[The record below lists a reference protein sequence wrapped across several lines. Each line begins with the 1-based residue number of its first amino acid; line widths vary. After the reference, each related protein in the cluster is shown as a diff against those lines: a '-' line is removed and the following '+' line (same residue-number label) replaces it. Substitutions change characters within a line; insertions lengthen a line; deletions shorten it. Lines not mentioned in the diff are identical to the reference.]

1 VTTDYPFRA
10 SYLVEAAGAGIDN
23 AAEESVESEAVGSDG
38 KSLYSSFDTD
48 ALAFAV
54 RDVVEPI
61 GPSRSSHPPAYL
73 IVSRLDS
80 EWFCALIP
88 EIDDVALF
96 VVPEQRNCWLAT
108 QSAWGLGAKR

>member
-23 AAEESVESEAVGSDG
+23 AAEDSAESEAVGSDC

-54 RDVVEPI
+54 RDVIEPI
-61 GPSRSSHPPAYL
+61 GPSCSSHPPAYL

-80 EWFCALIP
+80 EWLCALIP
-88 EIDDVALF
+88 EIDDAALP
-96 VVPEQRNCWLAT
+96 VVPEQKNCWLTT
-108 QSAWGLGAKR
+108 QSVGGLGAKR